1 MIIER
6 THFCYWPAPSPM
18 PQDRLA
24 NYEPRRDGTSEWYLS
39 RRLAGE
45 AIQRAI
51 RTQGW
56 RRALP
61 RIRAIRDALAT
72 ASQSQGEVAE

>member
-1 MIIER
+1 MIAER
-6 THFCYWPAPSPM
+6 TRHGYLPAATPLPCE
-18 PQDRLA
+18 RLA
-24 NYEPRRDGTSEWYLS
+24 EYETRRDGTSDWHLS

-45 AIQRAI
+45 AIQRAV

-72 ASQSQGEVAE
+72 AAQSQGEVAE